1 MAVALSS
8 TLTPREVEDLIDIRK
23 QELLEQA
30 GCSNVH
36 DIHNRVFCLCPF
48 CHQRPLL
55 DRIVTTVPKTACRHM
70 SKAVPLPEV
79 CEIFG
84 QRRYVTVD
92 EYMALYRM
100 HVQGN
105 VTTVGKSLVQLEDS
119 PDLV

>member
-1 MAVALSS
+1 M
-8 TLTPREVEDLIDIRK
+8 
-23 QELLEQA
+23 
-30 GCSNVH
+30 
-36 DIHNRVFCLCPF
+36 
-48 CHQRPLL
+48 
-55 DRIVTTVPKTACRHM
+55 
-70 SKAVPLPEV
+70 PLPEV